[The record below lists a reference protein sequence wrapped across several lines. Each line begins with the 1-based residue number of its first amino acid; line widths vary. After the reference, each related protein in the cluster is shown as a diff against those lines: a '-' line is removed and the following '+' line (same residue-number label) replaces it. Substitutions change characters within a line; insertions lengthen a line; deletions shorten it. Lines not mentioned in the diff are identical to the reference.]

1 MTTNV
6 TPMRL
11 LITGGRDFTDATVIE
26 NALLDIDPRPEVV
39 IHGDAA
45 GADRVAGAIAEKW
58 ELEVW
63 KFPANWAR
71 YGKSAG
77 PRRNYQM
84 LQEGRP
90 THVLA
95 FPGGRGTEDMCKQA
109 SKAGL
114 TVRRIT
120 AEPVMSSPFADA
132 LNSPKTDEEV
142 ETAVAAIKTSISNLF
157 KSAD

>member
-1 MTTNV
+1 MTEKNQF
-6 TPMRL
+6 RL
-11 LITGGRDFTDATVIE
+11 LITGGREFTDRDVIE
-26 NALLDIDPRPEVV
+26 RALLDIEQRPDVV

-45 GADRVAGAIAEKW
+45 GADRVAASVAKEHG
-58 ELEVW
+58 LDVW

-84 LQEGRP
+84 LVEGRP

-95 FPGGRGTEDMCKQA
+95 FPGGPGTENMVKQA

-114 TVRRIT
+114 PIRRISEET
-120 AEPVMSSPFADA
+120 TELVSPFADV
-132 LNSPKTDEEV
+132 LNSP
-142 ETAVAAIKTSISNLF
+142 AV
-157 KSAD
+157 D

>member
-1 MTTNV
+1 MSKNV
-6 TPMRL
+6 LPKADLREFRL
-11 LITGGRDFTDATVIE
+11 LITGGRDFTDRGAIE
-26 NALLDIDPRPEVV
+26 NALLDLDQRPDVV

-45 GADRVAGAIAEKW
+45 GADRVAASVAE
-58 ELEVW
+58 EHGLDVW

-84 LQEGRP
+84 LVEGRP

-95 FPGGRGTEDMCKQA
+95 FPGGPGTENMIKQA

-114 TVRRIT
+114 RVRRISEET
-120 AEPVMSSPFADA
+120 TELVSPFADA
-132 LNSPKTDEEV
+132 LNTPTIDKD
-142 ETAVAAIKTSISNLF
+142 
-157 KSAD
+157 

>member
-1 MTTNV
+1 MTEKNQF
-6 TPMRL
+6 RL
-11 LITGGRDFTDATVIE
+11 LITGGRDFTDRAAIE
-26 NALLDIDPRPEVV
+26 NALLDLDQRPDVV

-45 GADRVAGAIAEKW
+45 GADRVAASVAE
-58 ELEVW
+58 EHGLDVW

-84 LQEGRP
+84 LVEGRP

-95 FPGGRGTEDMCKQA
+95 FPGGPGTENMIKQA

-114 TVRRIT
+114 RVRRISEET
-120 AEPVMSSPFADA
+120 TELVSPFADA
-132 LNSPKTDEEV
+132 LNTPTIDKDS
-142 ETAVAAIKTSISNLF
+142 
-157 KSAD
+157 

>member
-1 MTTNV
+1 MHDENNQLRV
-6 TPMRL
+6 L
-11 LITGGRDFTDATVIE
+11 VTGGRDFTDAVVIKE
-26 NALLDIDPRPEVV
+26 ALMDIEQRPDLI

-45 GADRVAGAIAEKW
+45 GADRVAGQVAAKLG
-58 ELEVW
+58 LEVW

-84 LQEGRP
+84 IQEGRP

-95 FPGGRGTEDMCKQA
+95 FPGGAGTANMVKQA

-114 TVRRIT
+114 PIRRIT
-120 AEPVMSSPFADA
+120 AEPVMKSPFEND
-132 LNSPKTDEEV
+132 LNSP
-142 ETAVAAIKTSISNLF
+142 AV
-157 KSAD
+157 D

>member
-1 MTTNV
+1 MSKNV
-6 TPMRL
+6 LPKADLREFRL
-11 LITGGRDFTDATVIE
+11 LITGGRDFTDRGAIE
-26 NALLDIDPRPEVV
+26 NALLDLEQRPDVV

-45 GADRVAGAIAEKW
+45 GADRVAASVAE
-58 ELEVW
+58 EHGLDVW

-84 LQEGRP
+84 LVEGRP

-95 FPGGRGTEDMCKQA
+95 FPGGPGTENMIKQA

-114 TVRRIT
+114 RVRRISEET
-120 AEPVMSSPFADA
+120 TELVSPFADA
-132 LNSPKTDEEV
+132 LNTPTIDKD
-142 ETAVAAIKTSISNLF
+142 
-157 KSAD
+157 

>member
-1 MTTNV
+1 MHDENNQF
-6 TPMRL
+6 RL
-11 LITGGRDFTDATVIE
+11 LITGGRDFTDAAVIE
-26 NALLDIDPRPEVV
+26 KALMDIEQRPDVI

-45 GADRVAGAIAEKW
+45 GADRVAGQVAAKW
-58 ELEVW
+58 GIEVW

-84 LQEGRP
+84 IQEGRP

-95 FPGGRGTEDMCKQA
+95 FPGGAGTANMVKQA

-114 TVRRIT
+114 PIRRIT
-120 AEPVMSSPFADA
+120 AEPVMKSPFEND
-132 LNSPKTDEEV
+132 LNSP
-142 ETAVAAIKTSISNLF
+142 AV
-157 KSAD
+157 D

>member
-1 MTTNV
+1 MSTT
-6 TPMRL
+6 TEFRL
-11 LITGGRDFTDATVIE
+11 LITGGRDFTDRAAIE
-26 NALLDIDPRPEVV
+26 KALLDIEQRPDVV

-45 GADRVAGAIAEKW
+45 GADRIAGLVAAEQG
-58 ELEVW
+58 LDVW

-84 LQEGRP
+84 LVEGRP

-95 FPGGRGTEDMCKQA
+95 FPGGAGTENMIKQA

-114 TVRRIT
+114 RVRRIS
-120 AEPVMSSPFADA
+120 AAPEMVSPFADM
-132 LNSPKTDEEV
+132 LNEPLRSEDVDDIYLPG
-142 ETAVAAIKTSISNLF
+142 SQS
-157 KSAD
+157 

>member
-1 MTTNV
+1 MSTT
-6 TPMRL
+6 TEFRL
-11 LITGGRDFTDATVIE
+11 LITGGRDFTDRAAIE
-26 NALLDIDPRPEVV
+26 KALLDIEQRPDVV

-45 GADRVAGAIAEKW
+45 GADRIAGSVAKEQG
-58 ELEVW
+58 LDVW

-84 LQEGRP
+84 LVEGRP

-95 FPGGRGTEDMCKQA
+95 FPGGAGTENMIKQA

-114 TVRRIT
+114 RIRRISEET
-120 AEPVMSSPFADA
+120 TKLVSPFADA
-132 LNSPKTDEEV
+132 LNIPANDKD
-142 ETAVAAIKTSISNLF
+142 
-157 KSAD
+157 

>member
-1 MTTNV
+1 MNSAKFDTV
-6 TPMRL
+6 EFRL
-11 LITGGRDFTDATVIE
+11 LITGGRDFTDSAVIE
-26 NALLDIDPRPEVV
+26 QALLDIEIRPDVV

-45 GADRVAGAIAEKW
+45 GADRIAASVAVDHG
-58 ELEVW
+58 LDVW

-84 LQEGRP
+84 LVEGRP

-95 FPGGRGTEDMCKQA
+95 FPGGAGTENMIKQA

-114 TVRRIT
+114 PVRRI
-120 AEPVMSSPFADA
+120 AAP
-132 LNSPKTDEEV
+132 
-142 ETAVAAIKTSISNLF
+142 AVQERDDDITN
-157 KSAD
+157 

>member
-1 MTTNV
+1 MSKNV
-6 TPMRL
+6 LPKADLREFRL
-11 LITGGRDFTDATVIE
+11 LITGGRDFTDRGAIE
-26 NALLDIDPRPEVV
+26 NALLDLEQRPDVV

-45 GADRVAGAIAEKW
+45 GADRVAASVAE
-58 ELEVW
+58 EHGLDVW

-84 LQEGRP
+84 LVEGRP

-95 FPGGRGTEDMCKQA
+95 FPGGPGTENMIKQA

-114 TVRRIT
+114 RVRRISEET
-120 AEPVMSSPFADA
+120 TELVSPFADA
-132 LNSPKTDEEV
+132 LNTPTNDKD
-142 ETAVAAIKTSISNLF
+142 
-157 KSAD
+157 